1 MEAEEAG
8 APGAEELA
16 QSDKEHAAAQAE
28 IDRLRAEASDERNRA
43 EIAIAEAARLGAE
56 LAAASDAAAAFEAD
70 ITSMRSMLDEADK
83 RAVAGAARYRDL
95 AVRSEPALPPDMI
108 TGDTIEAV
116 DASLAAARDAGRTRP
131 VAHRGADA
139 DGTRPRGRAEPQGA
153 RRQRDDAGA
162 EDPVRARAADVTS
175 PQSLVTSH

>member
-1 MEAEEAG
+1 MEEEEEAG
-8 APGAEELA
+8 TPGAEELA
-16 QSDKEHAAAQAE
+16 QSGNEHAEAQAE

-70 ITSMRSMLDEADK
+70 ITSMRSMLDQADK
-83 RAVAGAARYRDL
+83 RAIAGAARYRDL

-116 DASLAAARDAGRTRP
+116 DAALAAARELTGRVRSHIEEQTQ
-131 VAHRGADA
+131 A
-139 DGTRPRGRAEPQGA
+139 A
-153 RRQRDDAGA
+153 RIPAGA
-162 EDPVRARAADVTS
+162 PNRRRAPDVSAMT
-175 PQSLVTSH
+175 PEQKIRYGLAQRQA

>member
-1 MEAEEAG
+1 MEEDEGGGADAEDREH
-8 APGAEELA
+8 PDEE
-16 QSDKEHAAAQAE
+16 HAQAE
-28 IDRLRAEASDERNRA
+28 IDRLRAEASNERDRA

-83 RAVAGAARYRDL
+83 RAIAGAARYRDL

-116 DASLAAARDAGRTRP
+116 DAALAAARELAGRVRSHIEEQTQ
-131 VAHRGADA
+131 A
-139 DGTRPRGRAEPQGA
+139 A
-153 RRQRDDAGA
+153 RIPAGA
-162 EDPVRARAADVTS
+162 PNRRRAPDVSAMT
-175 PQSLVTSH
+175 PEQKIRYGLAQRQA